1 VVDADITPLERA
13 HGPDEWLLLIQ
24 VNAAKHCDDKL
35 QKEKKGGADM
45 RRKLIAVTSAAM
57 LALTATALPQKAE
70 ARDGWWVAG
79 AVVGGLAL
87 GVLAANAYY
96 YNPYWYGYYPAYYG
110 YYPAYGYYPY
120 YHRHYYHRHY
130 YAYYPYYHRH
140 YHHHYR
146 HHWH

>member
-1 VVDADITPLERA
+1 
-13 HGPDEWLLLIQ
+13 LIQ

-70 ARDGWWVAG
+70 ARDGWWVG

-140 YHHHYR
+140 YHHRYR
-146 HHWH
+146 HQWH